1 MKYNPTSVIFLKI
14 PTISHLQWHSF
25 SIISSQCHSQHQL
38 HLISMTLSTTT
49 TSSHINIIINNNI
62 ISYQEESE
70 ACTDLD
76 QQVSEARIILQEE
89 EKHHGEA
96 ERGQNR

>member
-1 MKYNPTSVIFLKI
+1 MWILTEVSKNQHPPRSINKTFFVCKNHTQQTSTF
-14 PTISHLQWHSF
+14 P
-25 SIISSQCHSQHQL
+25 ISSL
-38 HLISMTLSTTT
+38 ALSFLTTK
-49 TSSHINIIINNNI
+49 SHV
-62 ISYQEESE
+62 YQEESE